1 MTDPAAAAE
10 DTGPQD
16 TELQATGPQ
25 DTGSQDTEPHGPSGE
40 EFVIELLD
48 RAVSGMGGQSRTGQH
63 EMARQVARAID
74 TGDHLLVQAGTG
86 TGKSL
91 AYLIPLIAHS
101 IASEKPTL
109 VSTATLALQT
119 QIVGRDLPRLLKSI
133 TPALE
138 RPVKVAL
145 VKGRSNYVCR
155 HKLEGGFPSEEP
167 SEGQLFSL
175 GEDTA
180 VPHFAAAVGG
190 PSSQLGKEVV
200 RLREWAEETTTGDRD
215 ELIPGVTDRAWRQ
228 VSVTS
233 MECLGAQKCPLAAEC
248 FSELARQNAADADV
262 VVTNHAMLAVSAFE
276 GLAVLPEYDVVVVD
290 EAHEL
295 QDRVTGAVSGQLSVA
310 MVHAAAAG
318 ARKHTAITVD
328 ALNNAAANLE
338 LAIAGVP
345 SGLMPN
351 GLNSEQLDCIDQLRD
366 ACRAALSD
374 SKGDSSTS
382 AVDGGRQLARSRLMV
397 ILELCERL
405 LAARENREVVWFSR
419 NSTFDPA
426 QGYSQPDETAPA
438 LINVAPLSVAGRLRE
453 GLFAEHTVI
462 LTSATLAIG
471 SAFEP
476 AAGGLGLVGP
486 GAPSWTGVDVGSP
499 FEYPKQGI
507 LYVARH
513 LPKPG
518 RGTSPEAL
526 DELEK
531 LIRASGG
538 GALCLFSSRR
548 AAEDAADALRDRLDV
563 SILCQGDSTMAALV
577 RQFAEEPDTCLF
589 GTMSL
594 WQGVDVPGDSC
605 RLVVID
611 RIPFPRPDD
620 PLMTARSRAVA
631 QAGCNGFM
639 SVSATHAAIRLAQGA
654 GRLIRTTTDRGV
666 VAVLDSRLSTERY
679 GGFLR
684 AALPPFWP
692 TTDPTI
698 AVAALQRLAESST
711 QPAK

>member
-1 MTDPAAAAE
+1 MAKKVAADGAASE
-10 DTGPQD
+10 G
-16 TELQATGPQ
+16 EKATL
-25 DTGSQDTEPHGPSGE
+25 
-40 EFVIELLD
+40 ELLD
-48 RAVSGMGGQSRTGQH
+48 RAVSGMGGQSREGQH
-63 EMARQVARAID
+63 EMAKHVTRAIE
-74 TGDHLLVQAGTG
+74 TGEHLLVQAGTG

-101 IASEKPTL
+101 MESNKPTL

-119 QIVGRDLPRLLKSI
+119 QIVGRDLPRLLDTI
-133 TPALE
+133 TPHLE
-138 RPVKVAL
+138 RPVNVAL
-145 VKGRSNYVCR
+145 VKGRANYVCLQ
-155 HKLEGGFPSEEP
+155 KLEGGFPSEEP

-180 VPHFAAAVGG
+180 VPHFAASMGG
-190 PSSQLGKEVV
+190 PQSQLGKEVV
-200 RLREWAEETTTGDRD
+200 RLREWAEKTATGDRD
-215 ELIPGVTDRAWRQ
+215 ELMPGVTDRAWRQ

-233 MECLGAQKCPLAAEC
+233 MECLGAQKCPVAEEC
-248 FSELARQNAADADV
+248 FSELARARAAEADV

-310 MVHAAAAG
+310 MVHAAASS

-328 ALNNAAANLE
+328 ALNAAADRLDM
-338 LAIAGVP
+338 AIAGVP
-345 SGLMPN
+345 DGLLPN
-351 GLNSEQLDCIDQLRD
+351 GLNDEQLDCLDQLRD
-366 ACRAALSD
+366 ATRAALSD
-374 SKGDSSTS
+374 SKTDSST
-382 AVDGGRQLARSRLMV
+382 AVDGGRQLARSRLML
-397 ILELCERL
+397 ILELCERM
-405 LAARENREVVWFSR
+405 LAAKENREVVWFSR
-419 NSTFDPA
+419 NSTFDPQ

-438 LINVAPLSVAGRLRE
+438 LINIAPLSVAGRLRE
-453 GLFAEHTVI
+453 GLFADHTVV

-476 AAGGLGLVGP
+476 AAGGLGLIGD
-486 GAPSWTGVDVGSP
+486 GAPSWTGIDVGSP
-499 FEYPKQGI
+499 FDYPKQGV
-507 LYVARH
+507 LYVAKH
-513 LPKPG
+513 LPKPS

-526 DELEK
+526 DELED

-548 AAEDAADALRDRLDV
+548 AAEDAADAMRQRLDV
-563 SILCQGDSTMAALV
+563 SILCQGESTMSALV
-577 RQFAEEPDTCLF
+577 KQFADEPDTCLF

-594 WQGVDVPGDSC
+594 WQGVDVPGGSC

-631 QAGCNGFM
+631 QSGGNGFM
-639 SVSATHAAIRLAQGA
+639 AVSATHAAIRLAQGA
-654 GRLIRTTTDRGV
+654 GRLIRSTGDRGV

-679 GGFLR
+679 GAFLR
-684 AALPPFWP
+684 AALPPFWATADRTVVRGVLERLGSA
-692 TTDPTI
+692 TTP
-698 AVAALQRLAESST
+698 
-711 QPAK
+711 

>member
-1 MTDPAAAAE
+1 MVEKVAADVVE
-10 DTGPQD
+10 SP
-16 TELQATGPQ
+16 
-25 DTGSQDTEPHGPSGE
+25 GE
-40 EFVIELLD
+40 KFTLGLLEK
-48 RAVSGMGGQSRTGQH
+48 AVAGMGGQSRTGQH
-63 EMARQVARAID
+63 EMAKHVTRAIES
-74 TGDHLLVQAGTG
+74 GEHLLVQAGTG

-101 IASEKPTL
+101 MDSNKPTL

-119 QIVGRDLPRLLKSI
+119 QIVGRDLPRLLETI
-133 TPALE
+133 GPALD
-138 RPVKVAL
+138 RPVNVAL
-145 VKGRSNYVCR
+145 VKGRANYVCLQ
-155 HKLEGGFPSEEP
+155 KLEGGFPSEEP

-175 GEDTA
+175 GEDTS
-180 VPHFAAAVGG
+180 VPHFAASVGG

-200 RLREWAEETTTGDRD
+200 RLREWAETTSTGDRD
-215 ELIPGVTDRAWRQ
+215 ELMPGVTDRAWRQ

-233 MECLGAQKCPLAAEC
+233 MECLGAQKCPLAEEC
-248 FSELARQNAADADV
+248 FSEQARARAAEADV

-310 MVHAAAAG
+310 MVHAAASS

-328 ALNNAAANLE
+328 ALNAAADRLD

-345 SGLMPN
+345 NGLLPN
-351 GLNSEQLDCIDQLRD
+351 GLNDEQLDCIDQLRD
-366 ACRAALSD
+366 AARAALSD
-374 SKGDSSTS
+374 SKPDSSGQN
-382 AVDGGRQLARSRLMV
+382 AVDGGRQLARSRLLL
-397 ILELCERL
+397 ILELSERL
-405 LAARENREVVWFSR
+405 LAAKENREVVWFSR
-419 NSTFDPA
+419 NSTFDPQ

-438 LINVAPLSVAGRLRE
+438 LINIAPLSVAGRLRE
-453 GLFAEHTVI
+453 GLFAGHTVV

-476 AAGGLGLVGP
+476 AAGGLGLVGD
-486 GAPSWTGVDVGSP
+486 GAPSWTGLDVGSP
-499 FEYPKQGI
+499 FDYPKQGV
-507 LYVARH
+507 LYVAQH

-526 DELEK
+526 DELED

-548 AAEDAADALRDRLDV
+548 AAEEAADAMRLRLDDT
-563 SILCQGDSTMAALV
+563 ILCQGESTMAALV
-577 RQFAEEPDTCLF
+577 KQFADEPDTCLF

-594 WQGVDVPGDSC
+594 WQGVDVPGGSC

-631 QAGCNGFM
+631 QSGGNGFM
-639 SVSATHAAIRLAQGA
+639 AVSATHAAVRLAQGA
-654 GRLIRTTTDRGV
+654 GRLIRSTGDKGV
-666 VAVLDSRLSTERY
+666 VAVLDPRLSTERY
-679 GGFLR
+679 GAFLR
-684 AALPPFWP
+684 AALPPFWA
-692 TTDPTI
+692 TTDSK
-698 AVAALQRLAESST
+698 VVQGVLRRLSAST
-711 QPAK
+711 G